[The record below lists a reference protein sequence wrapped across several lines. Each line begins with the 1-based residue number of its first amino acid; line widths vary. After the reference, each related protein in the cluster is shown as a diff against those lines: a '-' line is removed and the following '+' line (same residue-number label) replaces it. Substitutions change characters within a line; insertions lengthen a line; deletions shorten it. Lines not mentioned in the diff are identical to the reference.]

1 MYFRDVLECVQAL
14 YGDPELA
21 PILVFAPEH
30 HYTDADKTDHLFH
43 DMHTGK
49 WWWETQVHD
58 SSSIHD
64 SRKTDYIY
72 V

>member
-1 MYFRDVLECVQAL
+1 MYFCDVLECVRAL

-21 PILVFAPEH
+21 PILVFAPEC
-30 HYTDADKTDHLFH
+30 HYTDMDKTDRLFH

-49 WWWETQVHD
+49 WWWETQVCG

-64 SRKTDYIY
+64 SCKTD
-72 V
+72 